1 MAYER
6 LVGLQV
12 MNDGLYQSYRDA
24 MTPILKRYGGGF
36 RYDFKI
42 QEVLQSE
49 AAHPINRV
57 FLMAFNNL
65 ESKNGFFNDPEY
77 KAVRQKFFDPSVSK
91 STVIAE
97 YDR

>member
-12 MNDGLYQSYRDA
+12 VDEGLYRAYREA
-24 MTPILKRYGGGF
+24 MTPILKGYGGGF

-42 QEVLQSE
+42 QEVLQGE

-57 FLMAFNNL
+57 FLMVFQDL
-65 ESKNGFFNDPEY
+65 ESKNAFFNDPGY
-77 KAVRQKFFDPSVSK
+77 KAIRQKFYEPAVLN

-97 YDR
+97 YER